1 MSIWND
7 LLLYVTK
14 EVAKA
19 LLKKAIEY
27 GVRWAIAQYRNGW
40 RP

>member
-1 MSIWND
+1 MHPLIAQ
-7 LLLYVTK
+7 LLIYVSQ

-27 GVRWAIAQYRNGW
+27 GVRWAIAQYRKGY
-40 RP
+40 

>member
-1 MSIWND
+1 MSDWTDI
-7 LLLYVTK
+7 LIYVTT

-27 GVRWAIAQYRNGW
+27 GVRWAIAQYRSGW